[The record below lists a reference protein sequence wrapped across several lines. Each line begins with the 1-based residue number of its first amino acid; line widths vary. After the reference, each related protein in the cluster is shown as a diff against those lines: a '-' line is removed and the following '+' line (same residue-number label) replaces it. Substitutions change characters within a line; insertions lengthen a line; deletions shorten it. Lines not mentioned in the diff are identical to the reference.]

1 MKEEMNSCVICGAYT
16 PEGRQIC
23 HACAW
28 KYGLESSVGIETMSA
43 ADLENSAARAA
54 LRKTNGELQK

>member
-1 MKEEMNSCVICGAYT
+1 MDICVVCGAYT

-28 KYGLESSVGIETMSA
+28 EYGLENTVGIETMSA
-43 ADLENSAARAA
+43 AEFENAPA
-54 LRKTNGELQK
+54 LAGSCAESGKEK